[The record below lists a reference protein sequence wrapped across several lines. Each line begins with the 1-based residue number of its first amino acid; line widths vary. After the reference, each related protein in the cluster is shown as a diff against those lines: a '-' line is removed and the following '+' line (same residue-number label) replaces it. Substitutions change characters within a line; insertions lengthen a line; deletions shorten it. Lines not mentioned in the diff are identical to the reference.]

1 MKRVIYF
8 SILFSSIVLAQSKVA
23 TTIGQFLKIE
33 PSAKISAFG
42 GSGTGQYGTASSL
55 FYNPASLGRIQNIDA
70 DFSIVNWFADI
81 KYNYGAVAINT
92 GELGTFALQIISLN
106 SGEIPVRTVEMPLGT
121 GEKYSVTNFALG
133 IGYGRM
139 LTDRVS
145 VGLIVSYF
153 NETIWHSSLNGF
165 FFNFGVQYQINE
177 NGMTFGASVSN
188 YGTHGKFSGTDLYIN
203 YDFDPR
209 KFGDNDRLPAE
220 LRTDEFTLPTIFR
233 AGLSYPVKLFDN
245 YKLILSVDALHP
257 NDNYESIALGGEL
270 KFFDSFSIR
279 GGYRNL
285 FLVDREGGLTL
296 GAGADV
302 NVLNSYHLRF
312 DYSWVDYGR
321 LKAVHRITFGLN
333 I

>member
-296 GAGADV
+296 GAGSDV

>member
-1 MKRVIYF
+1 MVLI
-8 SILFSSIVLAQSKVA
+8 SSIAFSQSKVA

-33 PSAKISAFG
+33 PSAKVSAIG
-42 GSGTGQYGTASSL
+42 GSGTGQFGTASSAY
-55 FYNPASLGRIQNIDA
+55 YNPASLGRIQNIDA
-70 DFSIVNWFADI
+70 DFTMADWLADI
-81 KYNYGAVAINT
+81 KYNYGIVAVNT
-92 GELGTFALQIISLN
+92 GDIGTFALQVISLN

-133 IGYGRM
+133 LGYGKM

-165 FFNFGVQYQINE
+165 FFNFGVQYQLSE
-177 NGMTFGASVSN
+177 SGLTFGASVSN
-188 YGTHGKFSGTDLYIN
+188 YGTHGKYSGTDLYIN
-203 YDFDPR
+203 YDFDPK

-220 LRTDEFTLPTIFR
+220 LRTDEFTLPTTFR
-233 AGLSYPVKLFDN
+233 AGLTYPIQFSSN
-245 YKLILSVDALHP
+245 YKLILSIDALHP
-257 NDNYESIALGGEL
+257 NDNYESLALGGEL
-270 KFFDSFSIR
+270 KFFDTFAIR

-285 FLVDREGGLTL
+285 FLVDSEGGLTL

-302 NVLNSYHLRF
+302 NILNSYRVRF

-321 LKAVHRITFGLN
+321 LKAVHRITFGVN

>member
-1 MKRVIYF
+1 MKKI
-8 SILFSSIVLAQSKVA
+8 ILISTLLTFELFAQSKVA

-33 PSAKISAFG
+33 PSARISSIG
-42 GSGTGQYGTASSL
+42 GSGTGQFGSASSAY
-55 FYNPASLGRIQNIDA
+55 YNPASLGRIQNIDA
-70 DFSIVNWFADI
+70 DFTIADWLADI
-81 KYNYGAVAINT
+81 KYNYGIVAVNT
-92 GELGTFALQIISLN
+92 GDAGTFALQVISLN

-133 IGYGRM
+133 LGYGKM

-165 FFNFGVQYQINE
+165 FFNFGVQYQISE
-177 NGMTFGASVSN
+177 SGLTFGASVSN
-188 YGTHGKFSGTDLYIN
+188 YGTHRKYDGTDLYIN
-203 YDFDPR
+203 YDFDPK

-220 LRTDEFTLPTIFR
+220 LRTDEFTLPTTFR
-233 AGLSYPVKLFDN
+233 AGISLPFRFTEN

-257 NDNYESIALGGEL
+257 NDNYESLALGGEL
-270 KFFDSFSIR
+270 KFFDTFSIR
-279 GGYRNL
+279 GGFRNL
-285 FLVDREGGLTL
+285 FIPDSEGGLTL
-296 GAGADV
+296 GAGANV
-302 NVLNSYHLRF
+302 NVLNSYHIRF

-321 LKAVHRITFGLN
+321 LRSVHRVTFGIN

>member
-1 MKRVIYF
+1 MKKL
-8 SILFSSIVLAQSKVA
+8 ILFLTLLSFQVFAQSKVA

-33 PSAKISAFG
+33 PSARISAIG
-42 GSGTGQYGTASSL
+42 GSGTGQFGSSSSA

-70 DFSIVNWFADI
+70 DFSLANWLADI
-81 KYNYGAVAINT
+81 QYNYGIVAVNVGDA
-92 GELGTFALQIISLN
+92 GTFALQVISLN

-133 IGYGRM
+133 LGYGKL

-145 VGLIVSYF
+145 VGMIVSYF

-165 FFNFGVQYQINE
+165 FFNFGVQYQIVE
-177 NGMTFGASVSN
+177 NGLTFGASVSN
-188 YGTHGKFSGTDLYIN
+188 YGTRESYSGTDLYIN
-203 YDFDPR
+203 YDFDPK

-220 LRTDEFTLPTIFR
+220 LRTDEFTLPTTFR
-233 AGLSYPVKLFDN
+233 AGISLPVKFNEN
-245 YKLILSVDALHP
+245 YKLTLSIDALHP
-257 NDNYESIALGGEL
+257 NDNYESLALGGEL
-270 KFFDSFSIR
+270 KFFDTFSIR

-285 FLVDREGGLTL
+285 FIADAEGGLTL

-302 NVLNSYHLRF
+302 NVLNSYRVRF

-321 LKAVHRITFGLN
+321 LKSVHRVTFGLN

>member
-1 MKRVIYF
+1 MKKVILF
-8 SILFSSIVLAQSKVA
+8 SILFSSIIFAQSKVA

-33 PSAKISAFG
+33 PSARISAIG
-42 GSGTGQYGTASSL
+42 GSGTGQYGTASSI

-70 DFSIVNWFADI
+70 DFTMANWLADI

-92 GELGTFALQIISLN
+92 GEFGNFALQIISLN

-133 IGYGRM
+133 IGYGKM

-145 VGLIVSYF
+145 VGLIMSYF

-165 FFNFGVQYQINE
+165 FFNFGVQYQISE
-177 NGMTFGASVSN
+177 SGLTFGASVSN
-188 YGTHGKFSGTDLYIN
+188 YGTHGKYEGTDLYIN
-203 YDFDPR
+203 YDFDP
-209 KFGDNDRLPAE
+209 KKYGDNDRLPAE

-233 AGLSYPVKLFDN
+233 AGLTYPIKFSND
-245 YKLILSVDALHP
+245 YKLIVSVDALHP
-257 NDNYESIALGGEL
+257 NDNYESIAIGGEL
-270 KFFDSFSIR
+270 KFFDTFSIR
-279 GGYRNL
+279 AGYRNL
-285 FLVDREGGLTL
+285 FLVDSEGGLTL

-302 NVLNSYHLRF
+302 NVLNSYRIRF

-321 LKAVHRITFGLN
+321 LKAVHRVTFGIN

>member
-1 MKRVIYF
+1 MKKIIF
-8 SILFSSIVLAQSKVA
+8 FLILFSSILVAQSKVA

-33 PSAKISAFG
+33 PSARLSAIG
-42 GSGTGQYGTASSL
+42 GSGTGNYGSAASL

-70 DFSIVNWFADI
+70 DFTMVNWLADI

-92 GELGTFALQIISLN
+92 GDLGTFALQVISLN

-121 GEKYSVTNFALG
+121 GEKYSFTNFALG
-133 IGYGRM
+133 IGYGKL

-145 VGLIVSYF
+145 VGLVVSYF

-177 NGMTFGASVSN
+177 NGFTFGASVSN
-188 YGTHGKFSGTDLYIN
+188 YGTHGKYSGTDLFVN

-209 KFGDNDRLPAE
+209 KYGDNDRLPAE
-220 LRTDEFTLPTIFR
+220 LRTDEFTLPTTFR
-233 AGLSYPVKLFDN
+233 AGLTYPISFFNN
-245 YKLILSVDALHP
+245 YKLIVSIDALHP
-257 NDNYESIALGGEL
+257 NDNYESLAIGGEL

-285 FLVDREGGLTL
+285 FLVDSEGGLTL

>member
-1 MKRVIYF
+1 M
-8 SILFSSIVLAQSKVA
+8 LFSSIVFAQSKVA

-33 PSAKISAFG
+33 PSARISALG
-42 GSGTGQYGTASSL
+42 GSGTGQFGQASAI

-70 DFSIVNWFADI
+70 DFTLANWLADI
-81 KYNYGAVAINT
+81 KYNYGIVAINS
-92 GELGTFALQIISLN
+92 GEYGNFALQIISLN

-121 GEKYSVTNFALG
+121 GEKYSFTNFALG
-133 IGYGRM
+133 IGYGKM

-165 FFNFGVQYQINE
+165 FFNFGVQYQISE
-177 NGMTFGASVSN
+177 NGLTFGASVSN
-188 YGTHGKFSGTDLYIN
+188 YGTHGRYSGTDLYIN

-209 KFGDNDRLPAE
+209 KYGDNDRLPAE
-220 LRTDEFTLPTIFR
+220 LRTDEFALPTIFR
-233 AGLSYPVKLFDN
+233 AGLTYPVKFFND
-245 YKLILSVDALHP
+245 YKLIVSIDALHP
-257 NDNYESIALGGEL
+257 NDNYESVAIGGEL
-270 KFFDSFSIR
+270 RFFDTFSIR
-279 GGYRNL
+279 VGYRNL
-285 FLVDREGGLTL
+285 FLVDSEGGLTL

-302 NVLNSYHLRF
+302 NVLNSYRVRF

-321 LKAVHRITFGLN
+321 LKAVHRVTFGLN

>member
-1 MKRVIYF
+1 MKKLIFILLFFYF
-8 SILFSSIVLAQSKVA
+8 QIFAQSKVA

-33 PSAKISAFG
+33 PSARISAIG
-42 GSGTGQYGTASSL
+42 GSGTGQFGTASSA

-70 DFSIVNWFADI
+70 DFTMANWFADI

-92 GELGTFALQIISLN
+92 GDAGTFALQLISLN

-165 FFNFGVQYQINE
+165 FFNFGVQYQISE
-177 NGMTFGASVSN
+177 SGLTFGASVSN
-188 YGTHGKFSGTDLYIN
+188 YGTRGSYSGTDLYVN
-203 YDFDPR
+203 YDFDPK

-220 LRTDEFTLPTIFR
+220 LRTDEFTLPTTFR
-233 AGLSYPVKLFDN
+233 AGLSLPVRFSEN

-257 NDNYESIALGGEL
+257 NDNYESLAIGSEL
-270 KFFDSFSIR
+270 RFFETFSIR

-285 FLVDREGGLTL
+285 FLPDNEGGLTL

-321 LKAVHRITFGLN
+321 LKSVHRITFGVN

>member
-1 MKRVIYF
+1 MKKI
-8 SILFSSIVLAQSKVA
+8 ILISTLLTFQLFAQSKVA

-33 PSAKISAFG
+33 PSARISSIG
-42 GSGTGQYGTASSL
+42 GSGTGQFGTASSAY
-55 FYNPASLGRIQNIDA
+55 YNPASLGRIQNIDA
-70 DFSIVNWFADI
+70 DFTIADWLADI
-81 KYNYGAVAINT
+81 KYNYGIVAVNT
-92 GELGTFALQIISLN
+92 GDAGTFALQVISLN

-133 IGYGRM
+133 LGYGKM

-165 FFNFGVQYQINE
+165 FFNFGVQYQISE
-177 NGMTFGASVSN
+177 SGLTFGASVSN
-188 YGTHGKFSGTDLYIN
+188 YGTHGKYDGTDLYIN
-203 YDFDPR
+203 YDFDPK

-220 LRTDEFTLPTIFR
+220 LRTDEFTLPTTFR
-233 AGLSYPVKLFDN
+233 AGISLPFRFTEN
-245 YKLILSVDALHP
+245 YKLILSIDALHP
-257 NDNYESIALGGEL
+257 NDNYESLALGGEL
-270 KFFDSFSIR
+270 KFFDTFSIR
-279 GGYRNL
+279 GGFRNL
-285 FLVDREGGLTL
+285 FIPDSEGGLTL

-302 NVLNSYHLRF
+302 NVLNSYHIRF

-321 LKAVHRITFGLN
+321 LRSVHRVTFGIN

>member
-1 MKRVIYF
+1 MKKIIFF
-8 SILFSSIVLAQSKVA
+8 SILFSSIVFAQSKVA

-33 PSAKISAFG
+33 PSARISAIG
-42 GSGTGQYGTASSL
+42 GSGTGNSGTAASL

-70 DFSIVNWFADI
+70 DFTIVNWLADI
-81 KYNYGAVAINT
+81 KYNYGAVALNT
-92 GELGTFALQIISLN
+92 GDAGTFAIQVISLN

-121 GEKYSVTNFALG
+121 GEKYSFTNFALG
-133 IGYGRM
+133 IGYGKM

-165 FFNFGVQYQINE
+165 FFNFGVQYQLSE
-177 NGMTFGASVSN
+177 NGLTFGASVNN
-188 YGTHGKFSGTDLYIN
+188 YGTHGKYSGTDLYIN

-220 LRTDEFTLPTIFR
+220 LRTDDFTLPTTFR
-233 AGLSYPVKLFDN
+233 AGLTYQIKFFDN
-245 YKLILSVDALHP
+245 YKLLVSLDALHP
-257 NDNYESIALGGEL
+257 NDNYESIAIGGEL
-270 KFFDSFSIR
+270 RIFDTFSIR

-285 FLVDREGGLTL
+285 FLVDSEGGLTL
-296 GAGADV
+296 GAGTDV
-302 NVLNSYHLRF
+302 NILNSYHLRF
-312 DYSWVDYGR
+312 DYSWVDFGR
-321 LKAVHRITFGLN
+321 LKAVHRVTFGIN